1 MTATLV
7 RYELLVEGYSVYA
20 MPMEN
25 GGRLRCMPN
34 GDIRACH
41 FIELLYSEMYIDARP
56 ESRGCDELCMKSCLM
71 GSCFSIPYTSGAD
84 MSIRAVCKATEKLI
98 GKVQCV
104 EVTLEYEG
112 TPHLF
117 LWEPCEGRVTYVYYE
132 TTSGKIA
139 DRFERLANVESA
151 FVSSDTTCA
160 VVSQLV
166 DPEADILPTLMRM
179 CEELHWML

>member
-1 MTATLV
+1 
-7 RYELLVEGYSVYA
+7 
-20 MPMEN
+20 
-25 GGRLRCMPN
+25 
-34 GDIRACH
+34 
-41 FIELLYSEMYIDARP
+41 
-56 ESRGCDELCMKSCLM
+56 M
-71 GSCFSIPYTSGAD
+71 GSCFSIPYAADAD

-104 EVTLEYEG
+104 EVTLEYEERL
-112 TPHLF
+112 HLF

-139 DRFERLANVESA
+139 DRFERLANVDNA

-166 DPEADILPTLMRM
+166 DSKEDILPTLMRM
-179 CEELHWML
+179 CEELYWML